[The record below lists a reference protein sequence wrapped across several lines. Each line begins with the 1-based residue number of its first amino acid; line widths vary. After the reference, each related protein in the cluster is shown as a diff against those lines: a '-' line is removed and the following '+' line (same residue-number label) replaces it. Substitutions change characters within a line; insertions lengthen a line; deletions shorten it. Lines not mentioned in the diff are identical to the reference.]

1 MFYISFAK
9 VSRQKLIK
17 TQQNGEIRIQIT
29 MIAHY
34 SGIIS
39 LLLISQTAAIFG
51 IVIASPQVTTNA
63 ITIFNVVL
71 PAFITVAVVVMNAVT
86 LIQNYKWF
94 GATLTLALFIGI
106 PYIIARKNNK
116 THRDIETCIN
126 TIHNQ
131 NMIHNTYMS
140 LDNFIRI
147 IFSFIRAILLCFTQG
162 VCDTN
167 EPVSVI
173 DKSWCNVDETNI
185 ISGKRQRI
193 TRNYSEECFE
203 EREETEE
210 MEEIEESE
218 ETDEPEEMEE
228 SEEEETEES
237 EIDETEESEIV
248 ESEFSGEQIRRLR
261 IYNKK
266 NDDETEDEYLNRLV
280 RIAEEENRQV
290 VNNVLADVAD
300 KVGPQEIEVVNEG
313 EIEVVDEEMDEIL
326 DEELDEELDEVL
338 DQGVDEVLDQGVD
351 EVLEEKDS
359 DEDAYFRAKK
369 DSLW

>member
-1 MFYISFAK
+1 MQLNK
-9 VSRQKLIK
+9 
-17 TQQNGEIRIQIT
+17 
-29 MIAHY
+29 IAYY
-34 SGIIS
+34 SGIIG
-39 LLLISQTAAIFG
+39 LLLISQTAMVAAIFG

-63 ITIFNVVL
+63 ISIFNVVL

-86 LIQNYKWF
+86 LIQNYKWL
-94 GATLTLALFIGI
+94 GATLTLASFIGI

-131 NMIHNTYMS
+131 NMMHNAYIS
-140 LDNFIRI
+140 LDHFVRI
-147 IFSFIRAILLCFTQG
+147 LFSFIRAILLCFTQG
-162 VCDTN
+162 RDIH
-167 EPVSVI
+167 EPVAII

-185 ISGKRQRI
+185 ISGKRPRI

-203 EREETEE
+203 EMEE
-210 MEEIEESE
+210 MEERDEIEESE
-218 ETDEPEEMEE
+218 E
-228 SEEEETEES
+228 EES
-237 EIDETEESEIV
+237 EIDETEESEP
-248 ESEFSGEQIRRLR
+248 EGREETFEQREFSGEQMRRLR
-261 IYNKK
+261 IYNKQ

-280 RIAEEENRQV
+280 HIAEEENRQV
-290 VNNVLADVAD
+290 VNNVLTDVAD
-300 KVGPQEIEVVNEG
+300 KVGPQ

-326 DEELDEELDEVL
+326 DEEMDEVL
-338 DQGVDEVLDQGVD
+338 DQSADEVLDQGVD

>member
-1 MFYISFAK
+1 M
-9 VSRQKLIK
+9 
-17 TQQNGEIRIQIT
+17 QQNGEIRIQIT
-29 MIAHY
+29 MQLNKIAHY
-34 SGIIS
+34 SGIIG
-39 LLLISQTAAIFG
+39 LLLISQTAMVAAIFG

-63 ITIFNVVL
+63 ISIFNVVL
-71 PAFITVAVVVMNAVT
+71 PAFITVAVVAMNAVT
-86 LIQNYKWF
+86 LIQNYKWL
-94 GATLTLALFIGI
+94 GATLTLVSFIGI

-147 IFSFIRAILLCFTQG
+147 IFSFIRAILLCFTHG

-203 EREETEE
+203 EMEEREEREEMEEMEEMEETDEREETDEIEEETEE
-210 MEEIEESE
+210 MEEEESE
-218 ETDEPEEMEE
+218 TEEI
-228 SEEEETEES
+228 EET
-237 EIDETEESEIV
+237 
-248 ESEFSGEQIRRLR
+248 EFSGEQMRRLR

-280 RIAEEENRQV
+280 HIAEEENRQV

-300 KVGPQEIEVVNEG
+300 KVGPQEIEVIDEG

-326 DEELDEELDEVL
+326 DEEL
-338 DQGVDEVLDQGVD
+338 DEVLDQGVD

>member
-1 MFYISFAK
+1 M
-9 VSRQKLIK
+9 
-17 TQQNGEIRIQIT
+17 QQNDEIRIQIT

-34 SGIIS
+34 SGIIG

-51 IVIASPQVTTNA
+51 IVIASPQVTTNT
-63 ITIFNVVL
+63 ISIFNVVL

-86 LIQNYKWF
+86 LIQNYKWL
-94 GATLTLALFIGI
+94 GATLTLASFIGI

-131 NMIHNTYMS
+131 NMMHNTYIS
-140 LDNFIRI
+140 LDHFVRI
-147 IFSFIRAILLCFTQG
+147 LFSFIRAILLCFTQG

-185 ISGKRQRI
+185 ISGKRPRI
-193 TRNYSEECFE
+193 TRNYSEECFD
-203 EREETEE
+203 ETEE
-210 MEEIEESE
+210 R
-218 ETDEPEEMEE
+218 EEMEE
-228 SEEEETEES
+228 SEESETEES
-237 EIDETEESEIV
+237 EESEESETEEPFEEREEESEEI
-248 ESEFSGEQIRRLR
+248 EEREFSGEQMRRLR

-280 RIAEEENRQV
+280 HIAEEENRQV

-300 KVGPQEIEVVNEG
+300 KVGPQEIEVVDEG
-313 EIEVVDEEMDEIL
+313 EIEVVDEEIDEI
-326 DEELDEELDEVL
+326 LDEELDEVL
-338 DQGVDEVLDQGVD
+338 DQSAD